1 MPLNIWASGYSVY
14 RADQPFFFSSRRRHT
29 RCSRDWSS
37 DVCSSDLL
45 SFFGAVDQERAFGF
59 ERAKL
64 GRVAE
69 PPAGVNLRRSRMV
82 SDSFGLHISE
92 TGSAKPFAP
101 FRCGEQVC
109 FDREQTAPLMS
120 MRIVAIVV
128 DEDPSR
134 AAGLQHPEDFANAG
148 DRIGPVISRFDG
160 NDMREKI
167 RLPGNLLYF
176 AGDED

>member
-1 MPLNIWASGYSVY
+1 MTYESCPGEAFI
-14 RADQPFFFSSRRRHT
+14 T
-29 RCSRDWSS
+29 RQVNLLC
-37 DVCSSDLL
+37 L

-134 AAGLQHPEDFANAG
+134 AAE
-148 DRIGPVISRFDG
+148 IGRASC
-160 NDMREKI
+160 RE
-167 RLPGNLLYF
+167 RG
-176 AGDED
+176 